1 MNEPNKIIFS
11 IAFVMTFMCVH
22 SLYGQTNKSAA
33 DISTLTYNELIENK
47 SLYVGKTVRLKAI
60 WTYGFE
66 WTYLCN
72 SECKG
77 TQMAWVEVV
86 DESKLC
92 KGTGRK
98 LKKLG
103 TKFDNRADVVVL
115 GKLEEGMNGHMGAY
129 PLRFTI
135 SCVEK
140 YKKIY

>member
-1 MNEPNKIIFS
+1 MSRE
-11 IAFVMTFMCVH
+11 
-22 SLYGQTNKSAA
+22 L
-33 DISTLTYNELIENK
+33 LIEQVK
-47 SLYVGKTVRLKAI
+47 FFIS
-60 WTYGFE
+60 GFFIYN
-66 WTYLCN
+66 TFCI
-72 SECKG
+72 
-77 TQMAWVEVV
+77 